1 MTRAPEAPASTAPT
15 DLATYTDAAHHWGR
29 LGTGI
34 LAVPSNDVGVKDHY
48 TRIAL
53 RAVENRM
60 SIVKADG
67 GNDSAI
73 VDPYGRIVKA
83 VVLQHKGNALVVG
96 DVATGSGRTFVSRV
110 GDWFGWLLLA
120 GVAAMLSIGV
130 LARRRQAGST

>member
-1 MTRAPEAPASTAPT
+1 MVTPFGRLGAIICA
-15 DLATYTDAAHHWGR
+15 DLDYTDSAQHWGS

-73 VDPYGRIVKA
+73 VDPYGRIVKSI
-83 VVLQHKGNALVVG
+83 VLQHKGTALLVG
-96 DVATGSGRTFVSRV
+96 DVAVGSGRTFVSRV
-110 GDWFGWLLLA
+110 GDWFGWVLLA
-120 GVAAMLSIGV
+120 GVAAMLVVGFV
-130 LARRRQAGST
+130 GRRHSRKV